1 LPFWIRILNPY
12 PNSDPDLKHCAQVTN
27 FFLFREA
34 RIETPSH
41 TGGVNEE
48 AVRRREEER
57 RKRDERGI
65 AHDSRQKRDKD
76 DRDYFDREWRSRGG
90 LGDRR
95 SRDKRD
101 DGRDRRDR
109 DRGEGRERGVQRSD
123 RSDGSEGG
131 RLRERD
137 GRRENDW
144 ENETPRSMRYDDEKL
159 TPLIRQ
165 VSYVTKIVC

>member
-1 LPFWIRILNPY
+1 M
-12 PNSDPDLKHCAQVTN
+12 
-27 FFLFREA
+27 FREA

-48 AVRRREEER
+48 VIRRREEER

-90 LGDRR
+90 
-95 SRDKRD
+95 
-101 DGRDRRDR
+101 
-109 DRGEGRERGVQRSD
+109 RSD

-165 VSYVTKIVC
+165 VPYYVTNIGYTVLAIFC

>member
-1 LPFWIRILNPY
+1 MNTDL
-12 PNSDPDLKHCAQVTN
+12 DPKHCAQVTN

-95 SRDKRD
+95 SRD
-101 DGRDRRDR
+101 RREEQPRSQDR
-109 DRGEGRERGVQRSD
+109 DRGEGRDRVRGEGRGVQRSD

-165 VSYVTKIVC
+165 VLYHSLQIFLLTT

>member
-1 LPFWIRILNPY
+1 M
-12 PNSDPDLKHCAQVTN
+12 
-27 FFLFREA
+27 FREA

-48 AVRRREEER
+48 VIRRREEER

-101 DGRDRRDR
+101 DGGKDRRDEEQQSRSR
-109 DRGEGRERGVQRSD
+109 DRDRGKGRGERGEGRERGVQRSD